1 MKNENNY
8 EKTRKILED
17 NIIRLMIEKN
27 LTARALSIRI
37 EKNEWYITRM
47 LNGNID
53 PSLQVISKI
62 AEILRVSAAD
72 LFSKN
77 DGWKNYGTCQ
87 VPLCQ
92 NLLQW
97 INSLCYTAYT
107 KLIVMKECFKMIN
120 ESCRSKRRCLLSSL
134 QGSSPLVRIAE
145 YRKRT
150 KKCTASYSA
159 VIKLSFGES
168 NEEKHS

>member
-1 MKNENNY
+1 MENTTNY
-8 EKTRKILED
+8 EKTRRILEN

-47 LNGNID
+47 LNGKID

-77 DGWKNYGTCQ
+77 DG
-87 VPLCQ
+87 
-92 NLLQW
+92 
-97 INSLCYTAYT
+97 
-107 KLIVMKECFKMIN
+107 
-120 ESCRSKRRCLLSSL
+120 
-134 QGSSPLVRIAE
+134 
-145 YRKRT
+145 
-150 KKCTASYSA
+150 
-159 VIKLSFGES
+159 
-168 NEEKHS
+168 